1 MKGGKETLDRI
12 VSVEVI
18 GVSPPCKRCDATWK
32 NLKKSSETLKSEG
45 IELAMKK
52 LDIVDKDVIAR
63 YGVLMS
69 PTVVLNGTVKT
80 MGRVPDTKEISS
92 LIRESAR

>member
-1 MKGGKETLDRI
+1 MNKK

-32 NLKKSSETLKSEG
+32 NLQKASEALKSEG
-45 IELAMKK
+45 LEVAMKK
-52 LDIVDKDVIAR
+52 LDIVDKNVIAR

-69 PTVVLNGTVKT
+69 PTVALNGTVKT
-80 MGRVPDTKEISS
+80 MGRVPDTKEISL
-92 LIRESAR
+92 LIRESAKQVP

>member
-1 MKGGKETLDRI
+1 M
-12 VSVEVI
+12 SVEVI

-32 NLKKSSETLKSEG
+32 NLQKVSETLKSEG
-45 IELAMKK
+45 AEVAMRK
-52 LDIVDKDVIAR
+52 LDIIDKDVIAR

-92 LIRESAR
+92 LISESSSLISESAK

>member
-1 MKGGKETLDRI
+1 MDRI

-32 NLKKSSETLKSEG
+32 NLEKASETLKSEG

-52 LDIVDKDVIAR
+52 LDIVDKDVIAK

-69 PTVVLNGTVKT
+69 PTVVLNGMVKT

-92 LIRESAR
+92 LIRESAKQAP